1 MIFQVK
7 IEPLEYCPV
16 NEIKNEVLSQ
26 LFDCEPHLLLQPG
39 QEGDLGDLGPP
50 AETGAGLG
58 AGEAGESI
66 RMKKQELQ
74 VNIVKLTPFN
84 HGWFSSKFL

>member
-1 MIFQVK
+1 MK

-39 QEGDLGDLGPP
+39 QEGDLGPP
-50 AETGAGLG
+50 AETGAGIG
-58 AGEAGESI
+58 AGEAGESL

-74 VNIVKLTPFN
+74 VNHLNYCKVNVVQT
-84 HGWFSSKFL
+84 